1 MIKDDQ
7 VTSPKHEG
15 LRDAQQNISLP
26 FFHLKRKRLAV
37 VEIAISR
44 ESKLKSAEVFPFVAT
59 CAVVLVLAY
68 CWS

>member
-44 ESKLKSAEVFPFVAT
+44 ESKLKLNVGGPRSAGGKLEE
-59 CAVVLVLAY
+59 
-68 CWS
+68 SG